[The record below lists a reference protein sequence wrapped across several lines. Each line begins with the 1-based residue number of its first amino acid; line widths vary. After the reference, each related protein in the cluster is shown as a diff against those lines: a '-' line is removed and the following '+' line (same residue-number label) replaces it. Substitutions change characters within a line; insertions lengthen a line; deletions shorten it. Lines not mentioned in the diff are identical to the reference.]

1 MRTVADIPHPEF
13 KITVFQYNNKY
24 LLKLER
30 GPLEQTYK
38 VDETDLEA
46 EFTDLLTEEFLENA
60 RTCFKLMREAWKKTL
75 GES

>member
-30 GPLEQTYK
+30 SMLEQTYK
-38 VDETDLEA
+38 VDETDLDA
-46 EFTDLLTEEFLENA
+46 EFADLLTEEFLENA
-60 RTCFKLMREAWKKTL
+60 RTCFSLMREAWKKSL
-75 GES
+75 GEV